1 MGKEHLTFTSKNGN
15 TIDTATFGIVVLAD
29 MPVASYEAKGVFEED
44 WPDEDGVDTY
54 DAASVKIKANDLS
67 IPMAAV
73 GDNCVAQY
81 RNFLNAL
88 TTGATLWTM
97 GSEWTGETYNGVRFV
112 KADAEAPVLVNATK
126 KHMKFKL
133 VLRIT
138 NPR

>member
-15 TIDTATFGIVVLAD
+15 TIDTATFGIVVLED

-54 DAASVKIKANDLS
+54 DAAGVKIKASDLS

-73 GDNCVAQY
+73 GDNCVTQY

-97 GSEWTGETYNGVRFV
+97 GSEWTGETYEGVRFV
-112 KADAEAPVLVNATK
+112 KVDAEAPTLINATQK
-126 KHMKFKL
+126 FLKFKL
-133 VLRIT
+133 TLRMT
-138 NPR
+138 QPR